1 MSAPLP
7 TPQEMLDRLD
17 VRHDELI
24 AKLDELNGQIEKALA
39 DLAVARAEPVVQQ
52 AA

>member
-1 MSAPLP
+1 MSTTLP

-24 AKLDELNGQIEKALA
+24 ERLDELNGRIEQALVDMA
-39 DLAVARAEPVVQQ
+39 QARAESTQQ